1 MLPTSILYGEIS
13 GTIPEVV
20 RSLRGRIVVVFDKN
34 LASLSQEVV
43 TLLDQLGVECLNY
56 ALPAGEQAKE
66 LSELSRLWDFLG
78 EQNVNRNDTL
88 LALGGGTVSDVVGFA
103 AATWMRG
110 IRYINIP
117 TTLLAMVD
125 ASIGGKT
132 AINSPFGKN
141 LIGSFHSPQSVLID
155 TALLKTL
162 SASEV
167 ANGLAEV
174 AKCGFIHDPFIL
186 KLLETTPRDFE
197 QLIQRSITVKQH
209 YVMSDPHEEKPGVR
223 EILNYGHTLGHA
235 IEKVKLYTMSH
246 GQAIAIGMMFAA
258 QLSHRLGFINEDL
271 VMRHVN
277 VLQDIGLGISIQGV
291 QFDEVLPFMLRD
303 KKNFGG
309 KSRFILLKDLAQ
321 AEVVE
326 NIEIEILKETFDK
339 VLA

>member
-1 MLPTSILYGEIS
+1 MPTNTLYGELS
-13 GTIPEVV
+13 GTLPEAV
-20 RSLRGRIVVVFDKN
+20 RSFRGRIVVVFDKN
-34 LASLSQEVV
+34 LDSQSQEVV
-43 TLLDQLGVECLNY
+43 TLLDELGVECLTY
-56 ALPAGEQAKE
+56 SLPAGEQAKE
-66 LSELSRLWDFLG
+66 LAELSRLWDFLG

-141 LIGSFHSPQSVLID
+141 LIGSFHSPQFVLID
-155 TALLKTL
+155 STLLKSL
-162 SASEV
+162 SASEI

-174 AKCGFIHDPFIL
+174 AKCGFIHDAYIL
-186 KLLETTPRDFE
+186 KLLETTPQDYE
-197 QLIQRSITVKQH
+197 QLIQRSITVKHH
-209 YVMSDPHEEKPGVR
+209 YVMSDPREEKPGVR

-235 IEKVKLYTMSH
+235 IEKVKLYSISH
-246 GQAIAIGMMFAA
+246 GQAIAIGMVFAA
-258 QLSHRLGFINEDL
+258 QLSHRLGFINEEL
-271 VMRHVN
+271 VARHVK
-277 VLQDIGLGISIQGV
+277 VLQDIGLGVSIQDV
-291 QFDEVLPFMLRD
+291 QFEEVLPFMLRD

-326 NIEIEILKETFDK
+326 NIDVEILKETFDR
-339 VLA
+339 VSA